1 MYGFKEKTKY
11 FNELRNPAA
20 AEVDLR
26 LLRASAPAHP
36 KLKMFAR
43 NPQRYADDILYTLL
57 DLKSKDAIRLNRR
70 ESEKAKEENGAKNI
84 LNTSGAC
91 TGGEIQSGGNAPGN
105 CDKAGNTLA
114 VSQQLL
120 SDNSEG
126 SGGTPVRSSK
136 TEDSHDGNT
145 TTDLEAQE
153 GTGGAS
159 VQEEKNPFEIDAEI
173 YEKQAETEL
182 RKREKQEEEK
192 RAEQAEDQ
200 AEVLE
205 QENQELKEE
214 LETEQDARA
223 EAEERAEQAEQA
235 LEEEKKKEPTK
246 VVPKS
251 KSTKSTRKS
260 TGKTSKTKTSK

>member
-1 MYGFKEKTKY
+1 
-11 FNELRNPAA
+11 
-20 AEVDLR
+20 
-26 LLRASAPAHP
+26 
-36 KLKMFAR
+36 MFAR

-57 DLKSKDAIRLNRR
+57 DFKPKNAIRINRR
-70 ESEKAKEENGAKNI
+70 ESEKAKEANGEKNI
-84 LNTSGAC
+84 PDTSGTC
-91 TGGEIQSGGNAPGN
+91 TGGEIQSGGDTPRN
-105 CDKAGNTLA
+105 CDKARNTLD

-126 SGGTPVRSSK
+126 SGGTPVCSSK

-145 TTDLEAQE
+145 ETDLATKE
-153 GTGGAS
+153 GAVGRAS

-182 RKREKQEEEK
+182 CKQKEQEAEKCAPQA
-192 RAEQAEDQ
+192 AEQV
-200 AEVLE
+200 EVLE

-214 LETEQDARA
+214 LEAEQDART
-223 EAEERAEQAEQA
+223 EAEERAELAEQA

-246 VVPKS
+246 VAPKS

>member
-11 FNELRNPAA
+11 FNELHNPAA
-20 AEVDLR
+20 AEADLR

-43 NPQRYADDILYTLL
+43 NPLRYADDILYTLL
-57 DLKSKDAIRLNRR
+57 DIKSKTDIRLNRR
-70 ESEKAKEENGAKNI
+70 EYEPEAPAAEADPKPEDESPEDKSKEEIG
-84 LNTSGAC
+84 
-91 TGGEIQSGGNAPGN
+91 
-105 CDKAGNTLA
+105 KA
-114 VSQQLL
+114 
-120 SDNSEG
+120 
-126 SGGTPVRSSK
+126 
-136 TEDSHDGNT
+136 
-145 TTDLEAQE
+145 LEPK
-153 GTGGAS
+153 
-159 VQEEKNPFEIDAEI
+159 EKNSFEIEADI
-173 YEKQAETEL
+173 VEKQAELEL
-182 RKREKQEEEK
+182 KEKEKQEAKE

-246 VVPKS
+246 VAPRS
-251 KSTKSTRKS
+251 KSTKSTRKL

>member
-20 AEVDLR
+20 AEADLC

-57 DLKSKDAIRLNRR
+57 DIKSKTDIRLNRR
-70 ESEKAKEENGAKNI
+70 GYELEVPAAEAPSKPTDVSPEDKPKEE
-84 LNTSGAC
+84 
-91 TGGEIQSGGNAPGN
+91 TG
-105 CDKAGNTLA
+105 KTLE
-114 VSQQLL
+114 S
-120 SDNSEG
+120 
-126 SGGTPVRSSK
+126 
-136 TEDSHDGNT
+136 
-145 TTDLEAQE
+145 
-153 GTGGAS
+153 
-159 VQEEKNPFEIDAEI
+159 EEKNPFEIDAEI

-182 RKREKQEEEK
+182 RKRKEQEAEKCAPQA
-192 RAEQAEDQ
+192 AEQV
-200 AEVLE
+200 EVLE

-214 LETEQDARA
+214 LEAEQDART

-246 VVPKS
+246 VAPKS

-260 TGKTSKTKTSK
+260 TGRTSKTKTSK

>member
-57 DLKSKDAIRLNRR
+57 DLKSKDTIRLNRR
-70 ESEKAKEENGAKNI
+70 ESEKAKEENGAENI
-84 LNTSGAC
+84 LNTSGTC
-91 TGGEIQSGGNAPGN
+91 TGGEIRSGGNAPGN

-126 SGGTPVRSSK
+126 SGGTPARSSK
-136 TEDSHDGNT
+136 TENSHDGNT
-145 TTDLEAQE
+145 TTDLETQE
-153 GTGGAS
+153 GTGAVP

-182 RKREKQEEEK
+182 RKREKQEVEK

-251 KSTKSTRKS
+251 KSTKSTRRS
-260 TGKTSKTKTSK
+260 TGRTSKTKTSK